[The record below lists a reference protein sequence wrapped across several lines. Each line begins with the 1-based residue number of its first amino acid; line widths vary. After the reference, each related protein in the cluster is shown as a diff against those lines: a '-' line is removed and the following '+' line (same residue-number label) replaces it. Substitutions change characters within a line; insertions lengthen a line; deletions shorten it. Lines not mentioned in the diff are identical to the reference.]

1 MEFIALANHR
11 KSIKVEI
18 AHYAERSRQLQVD
31 AVSSALARYGV
42 AGDECQPVALTFFL
56 AGISRFLL
64 VEEAFGMS
72 LGHAEAISIV
82 ERFLRQL
89 EGDRLLDV
97 NGQVLGSHHGP
108 SSSV

>member
-1 MEFIALANHR
+1 
-11 KSIKVEI
+11 
-18 AHYAERSRQLQVD
+18 
-31 AVSSALARYGV
+31 
-42 AGDECQPVALTFFL
+42 VALTFFL

-72 LGHAEAISIV
+72 LCHGEAITIV

-97 NGQVLGSHHGP
+97 NGQVLGSHYGP